1 MTSVWL
7 ENSASSTFRDGN
19 ISVRPWKLGKN
30 KNMASNFGD
39 IDDVADYCA
48 FSLLQSPHGPVAFVW
63 KQGRGSTSPPP
74 PPRVLLS
81 HRHRNNNN
89 NQQSSYTFP
98 AFLSC
103 SATKLFLWL
112 HLTIA
117 ILPVGGER
125 EIRPGPHSAQ
135 SRLFNRRHETGH
147 GSESLARVSFT
158 FFFSAHQI
166 PSHSQRVGSSRFISE
181 LPSSHSRRS
190 ADVFHSHLGPLS
202 KWTD

>member
-1 MTSVWL
+1 MTV
-7 ENSASSTFRDGN
+7 TFRCGLGSSAKTKTWRLILVTSTTWPITARSAYYSRHTVPWDSFGN
-19 ISVRPWKLGKN
+19 QG
-30 KNMASNFGD
+30 G
-39 IDDVADYCA
+39 
-48 FSLLQSPHGPVAFVW
+48 GPPPP
-63 KQGRGSTSPPP
+63 PPP

-158 FFFSAHQI
+158 FFFLPFKSLHTAKESDQAGSLANSPPPTHDGRRMCFTRTLGHS
-166 PSHSQRVGSSRFISE
+166 PSERINR
-181 LPSSHSRRS
+181 
-190 ADVFHSHLGPLS
+190 
-202 KWTD
+202 